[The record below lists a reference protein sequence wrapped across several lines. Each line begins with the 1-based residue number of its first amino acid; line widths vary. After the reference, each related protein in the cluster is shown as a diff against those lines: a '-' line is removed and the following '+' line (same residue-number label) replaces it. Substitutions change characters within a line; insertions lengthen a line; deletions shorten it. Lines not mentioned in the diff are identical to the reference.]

1 MNSTAKQEKY
11 CEFNVRIWRKSLNI
25 RDFSPDEHSV
35 RKVYLP
41 LHQLTKQCYH

>member
-11 CEFNVRIWRKSLNI
+11 CEFNVRIRRKSLNI
-25 RDFSPDEHSV
+25 RDFPTNVHSV

-41 LHQLTKQCYH
+41 LHQLTK

>member
-11 CEFNVRIWRKSLNI
+11 CEFNVRIRRNSLNI
-25 RDFSPDEHSV
+25 RDFRLNEHSI

>member
-11 CEFNVRIWRKSLNI
+11 CEFNVRIRRKSLNI
-25 RDFSPDEHSV
+25 RDFPPNEHSV

>member
-11 CEFNVRIWRKSLNI
+11 CEFDVRIRSKSLNI
-25 RDFSPDEHSV
+25 RDFPPYEHSV

-41 LHQLTKQCYH
+41 LH